1 MNCRQIGSSSDTVH
15 ALNNCADPAFVAIMV
30 YFMSVAA
37 LGYTIA
43 FHKSLTG
50 FLKGMLYA
58 VVVDFGCVGVL
69 ASTLAWYLANHYL
82 LVENTGSHTTEQ
94 KVEWLYAFDVH
105 CNSFFPLFI
114 LLYVVQYF
122 LLLVFLREG
131 FACTLLGNTAYAI
144 AFSYYFYIT
153 FLGYNVLPFLQHTTV
168 FLYPVVAVVAI
179 FGICCLLRINICRA
193 VMQSYFG

>member
-1 MNCRQIGSSSDTVH
+1 
-15 ALNNCADPAFVAIMV
+15 MV

-43 FHKSLTG
+43 FHRNIGG

-58 VVVDFGCVGVL
+58 VIVDFACVGVL
-69 ASTLAWYLANHYL
+69 AATTAWYLANRYL
-82 LVENTGSHTTEQ
+82 LVENAGSHTTDQ
-94 KVEWLYAFDVH
+94 RVEWMYAFDVH

-122 LLLVFLREG
+122 LLLVFLRDG
-131 FACTLLGNTAYAI
+131 FVFTVLANSAYAV
-144 AFSYYFYIT
+144 AFSYYFYVT

-168 FLYPVVAVVAI
+168 FLYPVVAVVAL
-179 FGICCLLRINICRA
+179 FAGACLLRVNICRV
-193 VMQSYFG
+193 VMKSYFG